1 MYTDAED
8 RLTDAAEAADGIRPG
23 WDISADEEDP
33 EEMPFAARWLP
44 TAFLCGSPASYG
56 LLTDAMPAA
65 TRHLL
70 IAANGFASAGG
81 VSMPL
86 YTACEGG
93 TEELMRETCPMLRP
107 GGVREDILRMTFGD
121 CTRQREHPLARFCAA
136 LAEAVGTDYLI
147 AAEEGDGYV
156 ETFRR
161 DGNGTDAFP
170 DVCRELGLR
179 LSEELGR
186 LQSNLT
192 DRDSAGGARRR
203 RGLPAVSPEYFEV
216 SFCACRVKP
225 GEEDG
230 DYTL

>member
-23 WDISADEEDP
+23 WDISADEEEP

-93 TEELMRETCPMLRP
+93 TEELMRETFPMLRP

-147 AAEEGDGYV
+147 AAEEGDG
-156 ETFRR
+156 
-161 DGNGTDAFP
+161 
-170 DVCRELGLR
+170 VCR
-179 LSEELGR
+179 
-186 LQSNLT
+186 
-192 DRDSAGGARRR
+192 D
-203 RGLPAVSPEYFEV
+203 LPA
-216 SFCACRVKP
+216 
-225 GEEDG
+225 
-230 DYTL
+230 

>member
-93 TEELMRETCPMLRP
+93 TS
-107 GGVREDILRMTFGD
+107 
-121 CTRQREHPLARFCAA
+121 CA
-136 LAEAVGTDYLI
+136 
-147 AAEEGDGYV
+147 
-156 ETFRR
+156 
-161 DGNGTDAFP
+161 
-170 DVCRELGLR
+170 
-179 LSEELGR
+179 
-186 LQSNLT
+186 
-192 DRDSAGGARRR
+192 
-203 RGLPAVSPEYFEV
+203 
-216 SFCACRVKP
+216 
-225 GEEDG
+225 
-230 DYTL
+230 